1 MITSKNIGIL
11 LDFIKNSKKYSDLYL
26 SVKKNS
32 ITLSSKRKSNFYIKN
47 NNLESKINI
56 SKFYQSI
63 LNILL
68 PILRKNKKLVI
79 AQIGQSIDGRIALNN
94 GNSHYINNP
103 KSIIYLHCLRSISDA
118 IIVGSNTIKKDDPLL
133 TTRKIKGTNPK
144 RIIIDGSLS
153 LNNKYKIFNDG
164 NENIIFTKSNKNI
177 RLNNSTIIRL
187 KEKNF
192 TKNFI
197 TQIKKL
203 KYKFSDYTSNEI
215 SNDHLR
221 HMVGGRGGQ
230 SNISEK
236 NERIFN
242 GEFPEKPGALL
253 EFLESFG
260 NQWNISLFH
269 YRNIGSA
276 YGNILIGIEDTHKK
290 KSALLKHLHKC
301 GTAFKEESN
310 NKAYLDFLK

>member
-11 LDFIKNSKKYSDLYL
+11 LDFIKNSKKNSDLYL
-26 SVKKNS
+26 LVKKNS
-32 ITLSSKRKSNFYIKN
+32 ISLSSKRKSNFYIKN

-133 TTRKIKGTNPK
+133 TTRKIKGKNPK

-177 RLNNSTIIRL
+177 KLNNSTIIRL

-203 KYKFSDYTSNEI
+203 KYKHILVEGGSKTISELINNNYIDILQFMIAPILIGSGINSLNLKEI
-215 SNDHLR
+215 SNL
-221 HMVGGRGGQ
+221 
-230 SNISEK
+230 
-236 NERIFN
+236 
-242 GEFPEKPGALL
+242 
-253 EFLESFG
+253 
-260 NQWNISLFH
+260 
-269 YRNIGSA
+269 
-276 YGNILIGIEDTHKK
+276 
-290 KSALLKHLHKC
+290 
-301 GTAFKEESN
+301 
-310 NKAYLDFLK
+310 NKAIRPKQNFNELENEIIVNLFLNS

>member
-11 LDFIKNSKKYSDLYL
+11 LDFIKNSKKNSDLYL
-26 SVKKNS
+26 LVKKNS
-32 ITLSSKRKSNFYIKN
+32 ISLSSKRKSNFYIKN

-63 LNILL
+63 LNILM

-192 TKNFI
+192 TKNLI

-203 KYKFSDYTSNEI
+203 KYKNILVEGGSKTISELINNKYIDILQFMIAPILIGSGINSLNLKEI
-215 SNDHLR
+215 SNL
-221 HMVGGRGGQ
+221 
-230 SNISEK
+230 
-236 NERIFN
+236 
-242 GEFPEKPGALL
+242 
-253 EFLESFG
+253 
-260 NQWNISLFH
+260 
-269 YRNIGSA
+269 
-276 YGNILIGIEDTHKK
+276 
-290 KSALLKHLHKC
+290 
-301 GTAFKEESN
+301 
-310 NKAYLDFLK
+310 NKAIRPKHNFNELENEIIVNLFLNS

>member
-11 LDFIKNSKKYSDLYL
+11 LDFIKNSKKNSDLYL
-26 SVKKNS
+26 LVKKNS
-32 ITLSSKRKSNFYIKN
+32 ISLSSKRKSNFYIKN

-192 TKNFI
+192 TKNLI

-203 KYKFSDYTSNEI
+203 KYKYILVEGGSKTISELINNKYIDILQFMIAPILIGSGINSLNLKEI
-215 SNDHLR
+215 SNLNNAIRPKH
-221 HMVGGRGGQ
+221 
-230 SNISEK
+230 NF
-236 NERIFN
+236 NE
-242 GEFPEKPGALL
+242 L
-253 EFLESFG
+253 ENEIIVNLFLNS
-260 NQWNISLFH
+260 
-269 YRNIGSA
+269 
-276 YGNILIGIEDTHKK
+276 
-290 KSALLKHLHKC
+290 
-301 GTAFKEESN
+301 
-310 NKAYLDFLK
+310 

>member
-11 LDFIKNSKKYSDLYL
+11 LDFIKNSKKNSDLYL
-26 SVKKNS
+26 LVKKNS
-32 ITLSSKRKSNFYIKN
+32 ISLSSKRKSNFYIKN

-63 LNILL
+63 LNILV
-68 PILRKNKKLVI
+68 PILIKNKKLVI

-197 TQIKKL
+197 KQIEKL
-203 KYKFSDYTSNEI
+203 KYKNILVEGGSKTISELINNKYIDILQFMIAPILIGSGINSLNLKEI
-215 SNDHLR
+215 SNLNKAIRPKH
-221 HMVGGRGGQ
+221 
-230 SNISEK
+230 N
-236 NERIFN
+236 FN
-242 GEFPEKPGALL
+242 GL
-253 EFLESFG
+253 ENEIIVNLFLNS
-260 NQWNISLFH
+260 
-269 YRNIGSA
+269 
-276 YGNILIGIEDTHKK
+276 
-290 KSALLKHLHKC
+290 
-301 GTAFKEESN
+301 
-310 NKAYLDFLK
+310 

>member
-11 LDFIKNSKKYSDLYL
+11 LDFIKNSKKNSDVYL
-26 SVKKNS
+26 LVKKNS
-32 ITLSSKRKSNFYIKN
+32 ISLSSKRQSNFYIKN

-203 KYKFSDYTSNEI
+203 KYKNILVEGGSKTISELINNKYIDILQFMIAPILIGSGINSLNLKEI
-215 SNDHLR
+215 SNL
-221 HMVGGRGGQ
+221 
-230 SNISEK
+230 
-236 NERIFN
+236 
-242 GEFPEKPGALL
+242 
-253 EFLESFG
+253 
-260 NQWNISLFH
+260 
-269 YRNIGSA
+269 
-276 YGNILIGIEDTHKK
+276 
-290 KSALLKHLHKC
+290 
-301 GTAFKEESN
+301 
-310 NKAYLDFLK
+310 NKAIRPKHNFNELENEIIVNLFLNS

>member
-11 LDFIKNSKKYSDLYL
+11 LDFIKNSKKNSDLYL
-26 SVKKNS
+26 LVKKNS
-32 ITLSSKRKSNFYIKN
+32 ISLSSKRKSNFYIKN

-133 TTRKIKGTNPK
+133 TTRKIKGTNAK

-203 KYKFSDYTSNEI
+203 KYKNILVEGGSKTISELINNKYIDILQFMIAPILIGSGINSLNLKEI
-215 SNDHLR
+215 SNLNKAIRPKH
-221 HMVGGRGGQ
+221 
-230 SNISEK
+230 N
-236 NERIFN
+236 FN
-242 GEFPEKPGALL
+242 GL
-253 EFLESFG
+253 ENEIIVNLFLNS
-260 NQWNISLFH
+260 
-269 YRNIGSA
+269 
-276 YGNILIGIEDTHKK
+276 
-290 KSALLKHLHKC
+290 
-301 GTAFKEESN
+301 
-310 NKAYLDFLK
+310 

>member
-11 LDFIKNSKKYSDLYL
+11 LDFIKNSKKNSDLYL
-26 SVKKNS
+26 LVKKNS
-32 ITLSSKRKSNFYIKN
+32 ISLSSKRKSNFYIKN
-47 NNLESKINI
+47 NNLESKIHL

-68 PILRKNKKLVI
+68 PILRRNKKLVI

-192 TKNFI
+192 TKNLI

-203 KYKFSDYTSNEI
+203 KYKNILVEGGSKTISELINNKYIDILQFMIAPILIGSGINSLNLKEI
-215 SNDHLR
+215 SNL
-221 HMVGGRGGQ
+221 
-230 SNISEK
+230 
-236 NERIFN
+236 
-242 GEFPEKPGALL
+242 
-253 EFLESFG
+253 
-260 NQWNISLFH
+260 
-269 YRNIGSA
+269 
-276 YGNILIGIEDTHKK
+276 
-290 KSALLKHLHKC
+290 
-301 GTAFKEESN
+301 
-310 NKAYLDFLK
+310 NKAIRPKHNFNELENEIIVNLFLNS

>member
-11 LDFIKNSKKYSDLYL
+11 LDFIKNSKKNSDLYL
-26 SVKKNS
+26 LVKKNS
-32 ITLSSKRKSNFYIKN
+32 ISLSSKRKSNFYIKN
-47 NNLESKINI
+47 NNMESKINI

-192 TKNFI
+192 TKNFV

-203 KYKFSDYTSNEI
+203 KYKNILVEGGSKTISELINNKYIDILQFMIAPILIGSGINSLNLKEI
-215 SNDHLR
+215 SNL
-221 HMVGGRGGQ
+221 
-230 SNISEK
+230 
-236 NERIFN
+236 
-242 GEFPEKPGALL
+242 
-253 EFLESFG
+253 
-260 NQWNISLFH
+260 
-269 YRNIGSA
+269 
-276 YGNILIGIEDTHKK
+276 
-290 KSALLKHLHKC
+290 
-301 GTAFKEESN
+301 
-310 NKAYLDFLK
+310 NKAIRPKHNFNELENEIIVNLFLNS

>member
-1 MITSKNIGIL
+1 MITSNNIGIL
-11 LDFIKNSKKYSDLYL
+11 LDFIKNSKKNNDLYL
-26 SVKKNS
+26 LVKKNS
-32 ITLSSKRKSNFYIKN
+32 ISLSSKRKSNFYIKN

-56 SKFYQSI
+56 SKYYQSI

-68 PILRKNKKLVI
+68 PILRINKKLVI

-118 IIVGSNTIKKDDPLL
+118 IIVGSNTIKKDNPLL

-192 TKNFI
+192 TKNLI

-203 KYKFSDYTSNEI
+203 KYKNILVEGGSKTISELINNKYIDILQFMIAPILIGSGINSLNLKEI
-215 SNDHLR
+215 SNL
-221 HMVGGRGGQ
+221 
-230 SNISEK
+230 
-236 NERIFN
+236 
-242 GEFPEKPGALL
+242 
-253 EFLESFG
+253 
-260 NQWNISLFH
+260 
-269 YRNIGSA
+269 
-276 YGNILIGIEDTHKK
+276 
-290 KSALLKHLHKC
+290 
-301 GTAFKEESN
+301 
-310 NKAYLDFLK
+310 NKAIRPKHNFNELENEIIVNLFLNS

>member
-11 LDFIKNSKKYSDLYL
+11 LDFIKNSKKNSDLYL
-26 SVKKNS
+26 LVKKNS
-32 ITLSSKRKSNFYIKN
+32 ISLSSKRKSNFYIKN

-56 SKFYQSI
+56 SKYYQSI

-203 KYKFSDYTSNEI
+203 KYKNILVEGGSKTISELINNKYIDILQFMIAPILIGSGINSLNLKEI
-215 SNDHLR
+215 SNL
-221 HMVGGRGGQ
+221 
-230 SNISEK
+230 
-236 NERIFN
+236 
-242 GEFPEKPGALL
+242 
-253 EFLESFG
+253 
-260 NQWNISLFH
+260 
-269 YRNIGSA
+269 
-276 YGNILIGIEDTHKK
+276 
-290 KSALLKHLHKC
+290 
-301 GTAFKEESN
+301 
-310 NKAYLDFLK
+310 NKAIRPKHNFNELENEIIVNLFLNS

>member
-11 LDFIKNSKKYSDLYL
+11 LDFIKNSKKNSDLYL
-26 SVKKNS
+26 LVKKNS
-32 ITLSSKRKSNFYIKN
+32 ISLSSKRKSNFYIKN

-133 TTRKIKGTNPK
+133 TTRKIKGKNPK

-192 TKNFI
+192 TKNLI

-203 KYKFSDYTSNEI
+203 KYKNILVEGGSKTISELINNKYIDILQFMIAPILIGSGINSLNLKEI
-215 SNDHLR
+215 SNL
-221 HMVGGRGGQ
+221 
-230 SNISEK
+230 
-236 NERIFN
+236 
-242 GEFPEKPGALL
+242 
-253 EFLESFG
+253 
-260 NQWNISLFH
+260 
-269 YRNIGSA
+269 
-276 YGNILIGIEDTHKK
+276 
-290 KSALLKHLHKC
+290 
-301 GTAFKEESN
+301 
-310 NKAYLDFLK
+310 NKAIRPKHNFNELENEIIVNLFLNS

>member
-11 LDFIKNSKKYSDLYL
+11 LDFIKNSKKNSDLYL
-26 SVKKNS
+26 LVKKNS
-32 ITLSSKRKSNFYIKN
+32 ISLSSKRKSNFYIKN

-63 LNILL
+63 LNILV
-68 PILRKNKKLVI
+68 PILIKNKKLVI

-94 GNSHYINNP
+94 GNSHYINSP

-203 KYKFSDYTSNEI
+203 KYKNILVEGGSKTISELINNKYIDILQFMIAPILIGSGINSLNLKEI
-215 SNDHLR
+215 SNL
-221 HMVGGRGGQ
+221 
-230 SNISEK
+230 
-236 NERIFN
+236 
-242 GEFPEKPGALL
+242 
-253 EFLESFG
+253 
-260 NQWNISLFH
+260 
-269 YRNIGSA
+269 
-276 YGNILIGIEDTHKK
+276 
-290 KSALLKHLHKC
+290 
-301 GTAFKEESN
+301 
-310 NKAYLDFLK
+310 NKAIRPKHNFNELENEIIVNLFLNS

>member
-11 LDFIKNSKKYSDLYL
+11 LDFIKNSKKNSDLYL
-26 SVKKNS
+26 LVKNNS
-32 ITLSSKRKSNFYIKN
+32 ISLSSKRKSNFYLKN

-56 SKFYQSI
+56 SKYYQSI

-192 TKNFI
+192 TKNLI

-203 KYKFSDYTSNEI
+203 KYKNILVEGGSKTISELINNKYIDILQFMIAPILIGSGINSLNLKEI
-215 SNDHLR
+215 SNL
-221 HMVGGRGGQ
+221 
-230 SNISEK
+230 
-236 NERIFN
+236 
-242 GEFPEKPGALL
+242 
-253 EFLESFG
+253 
-260 NQWNISLFH
+260 
-269 YRNIGSA
+269 
-276 YGNILIGIEDTHKK
+276 
-290 KSALLKHLHKC
+290 
-301 GTAFKEESN
+301 
-310 NKAYLDFLK
+310 NKAIRPKHNFNELENEIIVNLFLNS

>member
-11 LDFIKNSKKYSDLYL
+11 LDFIKNSKKNSDLYL
-26 SVKKNS
+26 LVKKNS
-32 ITLSSKRKSNFYIKN
+32 ISLSSKTKSNFYIKN
-47 NNLESKINI
+47 KNLESKINI

-63 LNILL
+63 LNILM

-192 TKNFI
+192 TKNLI
-197 TQIKKL
+197 TQLKKL
-203 KYKFSDYTSNEI
+203 KYKNILVEGGSKTISELINNKYIDILQFMIAPILVGSGINSLNLKEI
-215 SNDHLR
+215 SNL
-221 HMVGGRGGQ
+221 
-230 SNISEK
+230 
-236 NERIFN
+236 
-242 GEFPEKPGALL
+242 
-253 EFLESFG
+253 
-260 NQWNISLFH
+260 
-269 YRNIGSA
+269 
-276 YGNILIGIEDTHKK
+276 
-290 KSALLKHLHKC
+290 
-301 GTAFKEESN
+301 
-310 NKAYLDFLK
+310 NKAIRPKYNFNELENEIIVNLFLNS

>member
-11 LDFIKNSKKYSDLYL
+11 LDFIKNSKKNSDLYL
-26 SVKKNS
+26 LVKKNS
-32 ITLSSKRKSNFYIKN
+32 ISLSSKRKSNFYIKN

-63 LNILL
+63 LNILV

-164 NENIIFTKSNKNI
+164 NENIIFTKSDKNI

-192 TKNFI
+192 TKNLI

-203 KYKFSDYTSNEI
+203 KYKNILVEGGSKTISELINNKYIDILQFMIAPILIGSGINSLNLKEI
-215 SNDHLR
+215 SNL
-221 HMVGGRGGQ
+221 
-230 SNISEK
+230 
-236 NERIFN
+236 
-242 GEFPEKPGALL
+242 
-253 EFLESFG
+253 
-260 NQWNISLFH
+260 
-269 YRNIGSA
+269 
-276 YGNILIGIEDTHKK
+276 
-290 KSALLKHLHKC
+290 
-301 GTAFKEESN
+301 
-310 NKAYLDFLK
+310 NKAIRPKHNFNELENEIIVNLFLNS

>member
-11 LDFIKNSKKYSDLYL
+11 LDFIKNSKKNSDLYL
-26 SVKKNS
+26 LIKKNS
-32 ITLSSKRKSNFYIKN
+32 ISLSTKRKSNFYIKN

-63 LNILL
+63 LNILV

-153 LNNKYKIFNDG
+153 LSNKYKIFNDG

-192 TKNFI
+192 TKNLI

-203 KYKFSDYTSNEI
+203 KYKNILVEGGSKTISELINNKYIDILQFMIAPILIGSGINSLNLKEI
-215 SNDHLR
+215 SNL
-221 HMVGGRGGQ
+221 
-230 SNISEK
+230 
-236 NERIFN
+236 
-242 GEFPEKPGALL
+242 
-253 EFLESFG
+253 
-260 NQWNISLFH
+260 
-269 YRNIGSA
+269 
-276 YGNILIGIEDTHKK
+276 
-290 KSALLKHLHKC
+290 
-301 GTAFKEESN
+301 
-310 NKAYLDFLK
+310 NKAIRPKHNFNELENEIIVNLFLNS

>member
-11 LDFIKNSKKYSDLYL
+11 LDFIKNSKKNSDLYL
-26 SVKKNS
+26 LIKKNS
-32 ITLSSKRKSNFYIKN
+32 ISLSSKRKSNFYIKN

-68 PILRKNKKLVI
+68 PILRRNKKLVI

-192 TKNFI
+192 TKNLI

-203 KYKFSDYTSNEI
+203 KYKNILVEGGSKTISELINNKYIDILQFMIAPILIGSGINSLNLKEI
-215 SNDHLR
+215 SNL
-221 HMVGGRGGQ
+221 
-230 SNISEK
+230 
-236 NERIFN
+236 
-242 GEFPEKPGALL
+242 
-253 EFLESFG
+253 
-260 NQWNISLFH
+260 
-269 YRNIGSA
+269 
-276 YGNILIGIEDTHKK
+276 
-290 KSALLKHLHKC
+290 
-301 GTAFKEESN
+301 
-310 NKAYLDFLK
+310 NKAIRPKHNFNELENEIIVNLFLNS

>member
-11 LDFIKNSKKYSDLYL
+11 LDFIKNSKKNSDLYL
-26 SVKKNS
+26 LVKKNS
-32 ITLSSKRKSNFYIKN
+32 ISLSSKRKSNFYIIN

-63 LNILL
+63 LNILV

-203 KYKFSDYTSNEI
+203 KYKNILVEGGSKTISELINNKYIDILQFMIAPILIGSGINSLNLKEI
-215 SNDHLR
+215 SNL
-221 HMVGGRGGQ
+221 
-230 SNISEK
+230 
-236 NERIFN
+236 
-242 GEFPEKPGALL
+242 
-253 EFLESFG
+253 
-260 NQWNISLFH
+260 
-269 YRNIGSA
+269 
-276 YGNILIGIEDTHKK
+276 
-290 KSALLKHLHKC
+290 
-301 GTAFKEESN
+301 
-310 NKAYLDFLK
+310 NKAIRPKHNFNELENEIIVNLFLNS

>member
-11 LDFIKNSKKYSDLYL
+11 LDFIKNSKKNSDLYL
-26 SVKKNS
+26 LVKKNS
-32 ITLSSKRKSNFYIKN
+32 ISLSSKRKSNFYIKN
-47 NNLESKINI
+47 NNLESKVNI

-192 TKNFI
+192 TKNLI

-203 KYKFSDYTSNEI
+203 KYKNILVEGGSKTISELINNKYIDILQFMIAPILIGSGINSLNLKEI
-215 SNDHLR
+215 SNL
-221 HMVGGRGGQ
+221 
-230 SNISEK
+230 
-236 NERIFN
+236 
-242 GEFPEKPGALL
+242 
-253 EFLESFG
+253 
-260 NQWNISLFH
+260 
-269 YRNIGSA
+269 
-276 YGNILIGIEDTHKK
+276 
-290 KSALLKHLHKC
+290 
-301 GTAFKEESN
+301 
-310 NKAYLDFLK
+310 NKAIRPKHNFNELENEIIVNLFLNS

>member
-11 LDFIKNSKKYSDLYL
+11 LDFIKNSKKNSDLYL
-26 SVKKNS
+26 LVKKNS
-32 ITLSSKRKSNFYIKN
+32 ISLSSKRKSNFYIKN

-68 PILRKNKKLVI
+68 PILRRNKKLVI

-203 KYKFSDYTSNEI
+203 KYKNILVEGGSKTISELINNKYIDILQFMIAPILIGSGINSLNLKEI
-215 SNDHLR
+215 SNL
-221 HMVGGRGGQ
+221 
-230 SNISEK
+230 
-236 NERIFN
+236 
-242 GEFPEKPGALL
+242 
-253 EFLESFG
+253 
-260 NQWNISLFH
+260 
-269 YRNIGSA
+269 
-276 YGNILIGIEDTHKK
+276 
-290 KSALLKHLHKC
+290 
-301 GTAFKEESN
+301 
-310 NKAYLDFLK
+310 NKAIRPKHNFNELENEIIVNLFLNS

>member
-11 LDFIKNSKKYSDLYL
+11 LDFIKNSKKNSDLYL
-26 SVKKNS
+26 LVKKNS
-32 ITLSSKRKSNFYIKN
+32 ISLSSKRKSNFYIKN
-47 NNLESKINI
+47 NNLVSKINI
-56 SKFYQSI
+56 SKFYKSI

-133 TTRKIKGTNPK
+133 TTRKIKGKNPK

-203 KYKFSDYTSNEI
+203 KYKNILVEGGSKTISELINNKYIDILQFMIAPILIGSGINSLNLKEI
-215 SNDHLR
+215 SNLNKAIRPKH
-221 HMVGGRGGQ
+221 
-230 SNISEK
+230 
-236 NERIFN
+236 IFN
-242 GEFPEKPGALL
+242 EL
-253 EFLESFG
+253 ENEIIVNLFLNS
-260 NQWNISLFH
+260 
-269 YRNIGSA
+269 
-276 YGNILIGIEDTHKK
+276 
-290 KSALLKHLHKC
+290 
-301 GTAFKEESN
+301 
-310 NKAYLDFLK
+310 

>member
-11 LDFIKNSKKYSDLYL
+11 LDFIKNSKKNSDLYL
-26 SVKKNS
+26 LVKKNS
-32 ITLSSKRKSNFYIKN
+32 ISLSSKTKSNFYIKN
-47 NNLESKINI
+47 KNLESKINI

-192 TKNFI
+192 TKNLI

-203 KYKFSDYTSNEI
+203 KYKNILVEGGSKTISELINNNYIDILQFMIAPILIGSGINSLNLKEI
-215 SNDHLR
+215 SNL
-221 HMVGGRGGQ
+221 
-230 SNISEK
+230 
-236 NERIFN
+236 
-242 GEFPEKPGALL
+242 
-253 EFLESFG
+253 
-260 NQWNISLFH
+260 
-269 YRNIGSA
+269 
-276 YGNILIGIEDTHKK
+276 
-290 KSALLKHLHKC
+290 
-301 GTAFKEESN
+301 
-310 NKAYLDFLK
+310 NKAIRPKHNFNELENEIIVNLFLNS

>member
-11 LDFIKNSKKYSDLYL
+11 LNFIKNSKKNDDLYL
-26 SVKKNS
+26 LVKKNS
-32 ITLSSKRKSNFYIKN
+32 ISLSTKRKSNFYIKN

-56 SKFYQSI
+56 SKFYESI

-68 PILRKNKKLVI
+68 PILRRNKKLVI

-118 IIVGSNTIKKDDPLL
+118 IIVGSNTIKKDNPLL

-192 TKNFI
+192 TKNLI

-203 KYKFSDYTSNEI
+203 KYKNILVEGGSKTISELINNKYIDILQFMIAPILIGSGINSLNLKEI
-215 SNDHLR
+215 SNL
-221 HMVGGRGGQ
+221 
-230 SNISEK
+230 
-236 NERIFN
+236 
-242 GEFPEKPGALL
+242 
-253 EFLESFG
+253 
-260 NQWNISLFH
+260 
-269 YRNIGSA
+269 
-276 YGNILIGIEDTHKK
+276 
-290 KSALLKHLHKC
+290 
-301 GTAFKEESN
+301 
-310 NKAYLDFLK
+310 NKAIRPKHNFNELENEIIVNLFLNS

>member
-11 LDFIKNSKKYSDLYL
+11 LDFIKNSKKNSDLYL
-26 SVKKNS
+26 LVKKNS
-32 ITLSSKRKSNFYIKN
+32 ISLSSKRKSNFYIKN
-47 NNLESKINI
+47 NNLGSKINI
-56 SKFYQSI
+56 GKFYQSI

-203 KYKFSDYTSNEI
+203 KYKNILVEGGSKTISELINNKYIDILQFMIAPILIGSGINSLNLKEI
-215 SNDHLR
+215 SNL
-221 HMVGGRGGQ
+221 
-230 SNISEK
+230 
-236 NERIFN
+236 
-242 GEFPEKPGALL
+242 
-253 EFLESFG
+253 
-260 NQWNISLFH
+260 
-269 YRNIGSA
+269 
-276 YGNILIGIEDTHKK
+276 
-290 KSALLKHLHKC
+290 
-301 GTAFKEESN
+301 
-310 NKAYLDFLK
+310 NKAIRPKYNFNELENEIIVNLFLNS

>member
-11 LDFIKNSKKYSDLYL
+11 LDFIKNSKKNSDLYL
-26 SVKKNS
+26 LVKKNS
-32 ITLSSKRKSNFYIKN
+32 ISLSSKRKSNFYIKN
-47 NNLESKINI
+47 NNLKSKINI
-56 SKFYQSI
+56 SKFYLSI

-203 KYKFSDYTSNEI
+203 KYKNILVEGGSKTISELINNKYIDILQFMIAPILIGSGINSLNLKEI
-215 SNDHLR
+215 SNL
-221 HMVGGRGGQ
+221 
-230 SNISEK
+230 
-236 NERIFN
+236 
-242 GEFPEKPGALL
+242 
-253 EFLESFG
+253 
-260 NQWNISLFH
+260 
-269 YRNIGSA
+269 
-276 YGNILIGIEDTHKK
+276 
-290 KSALLKHLHKC
+290 
-301 GTAFKEESN
+301 
-310 NKAYLDFLK
+310 NKAIRPKHNFNELENEIIVNLFLNS

>member
-11 LDFIKNSKKYSDLYL
+11 LDFIKNSKKNSDLYL
-26 SVKKNS
+26 LVKKNS
-32 ITLSSKRKSNFYIKN
+32 ISLSSKRKSNFYIKN

-56 SKFYQSI
+56 SKFYKSI

-68 PILRKNKKLVI
+68 PILRKNKELVI

-164 NENIIFTKSNKNI
+164 NENIIFTKSNKKI
-177 RLNNSTIIRL
+177 RLKNSTIIRF

-192 TKNFI
+192 TKNLI

-203 KYKFSDYTSNEI
+203 KYKNILVEGGSKTISELINNKYIDILQFMIAPILIGSGINSLNLKEI
-215 SNDHLR
+215 SNL
-221 HMVGGRGGQ
+221 
-230 SNISEK
+230 
-236 NERIFN
+236 
-242 GEFPEKPGALL
+242 
-253 EFLESFG
+253 
-260 NQWNISLFH
+260 
-269 YRNIGSA
+269 
-276 YGNILIGIEDTHKK
+276 
-290 KSALLKHLHKC
+290 
-301 GTAFKEESN
+301 
-310 NKAYLDFLK
+310 NKAIRPKYNFNELENEIIVNLFLNS

>member
-11 LDFIKNSKKYSDLYL
+11 LDFIKNSKKNSDLYL
-26 SVKKNS
+26 LVKKNS
-32 ITLSSKRKSNFYIKN
+32 ISLSSKRKSNFYIKN

-192 TKNFI
+192 TKNLI
-197 TQIKKL
+197 TQINKL
-203 KYKFSDYTSNEI
+203 KYKNILVEGGSKTISELINNKYIDILQFMIAPILIGSGINSLNLKEI
-215 SNDHLR
+215 SNL
-221 HMVGGRGGQ
+221 
-230 SNISEK
+230 
-236 NERIFN
+236 
-242 GEFPEKPGALL
+242 
-253 EFLESFG
+253 
-260 NQWNISLFH
+260 
-269 YRNIGSA
+269 
-276 YGNILIGIEDTHKK
+276 
-290 KSALLKHLHKC
+290 
-301 GTAFKEESN
+301 
-310 NKAYLDFLK
+310 NKAIRPKHNFNELENEIIVNLFLNS

>member
-11 LDFIKNSKKYSDLYL
+11 LDFIKNSKKNSDLYL
-26 SVKKNS
+26 LVKKNS
-32 ITLSSKRKSNFYIKN
+32 ISLSSKRKSNFYIKN

-63 LNILL
+63 LNILV
-68 PILRKNKKLVI
+68 PILIKNKKLVI

-192 TKNFI
+192 TKNLI
-197 TQIKKL
+197 AQIKKL
-203 KYKFSDYTSNEI
+203 KYKNILVEGGSKTISELINNKYIDILQFMIAPILIGSGINSLNLKEI
-215 SNDHLR
+215 SNL
-221 HMVGGRGGQ
+221 
-230 SNISEK
+230 
-236 NERIFN
+236 
-242 GEFPEKPGALL
+242 
-253 EFLESFG
+253 
-260 NQWNISLFH
+260 
-269 YRNIGSA
+269 
-276 YGNILIGIEDTHKK
+276 
-290 KSALLKHLHKC
+290 
-301 GTAFKEESN
+301 
-310 NKAYLDFLK
+310 NKAIRPKHNFNELENEIIVNLFLNS

>member
-11 LDFIKNSKKYSDLYL
+11 LDFIKNSKKNSDLYL
-26 SVKKNS
+26 LVKKNS
-32 ITLSSKRKSNFYIKN
+32 ISLSSKRKSNFYIKN

-56 SKFYQSI
+56 SKYYQSI

-192 TKNFI
+192 TKNLI

-203 KYKFSDYTSNEI
+203 KYKNILVEGGSKTISELINNKYIDILQFMIAPILIGSGINSLNLKEI
-215 SNDHLR
+215 SNL
-221 HMVGGRGGQ
+221 
-230 SNISEK
+230 
-236 NERIFN
+236 
-242 GEFPEKPGALL
+242 
-253 EFLESFG
+253 
-260 NQWNISLFH
+260 
-269 YRNIGSA
+269 
-276 YGNILIGIEDTHKK
+276 
-290 KSALLKHLHKC
+290 
-301 GTAFKEESN
+301 
-310 NKAYLDFLK
+310 NKAIRPKHNFNELENEIIINLFLNS

>member
-11 LDFIKNSKKYSDLYL
+11 LDFIKNSKKNSDLYL
-26 SVKKNS
+26 LVKKNS
-32 ITLSSKRKSNFYIKN
+32 ISLSSKCKSNFYIKN

-203 KYKFSDYTSNEI
+203 KYKNILVEGGSKTISELINNKYIDILQFMIAPILIGSGINSLNLKEI
-215 SNDHLR
+215 SNL
-221 HMVGGRGGQ
+221 
-230 SNISEK
+230 
-236 NERIFN
+236 
-242 GEFPEKPGALL
+242 
-253 EFLESFG
+253 
-260 NQWNISLFH
+260 
-269 YRNIGSA
+269 
-276 YGNILIGIEDTHKK
+276 
-290 KSALLKHLHKC
+290 
-301 GTAFKEESN
+301 
-310 NKAYLDFLK
+310 NKAIKPKSNFNELENEIIVNLFLNS

>member
-11 LDFIKNSKKYSDLYL
+11 LDFIKNSKKNSDLYL
-26 SVKKNS
+26 LVKKNS
-32 ITLSSKRKSNFYIKN
+32 ISLSSKRKSNFYIKN

-177 RLNNSTIIRL
+177 KLNNSTIIRL

-192 TKNFI
+192 TKNLI
-197 TQIKKL
+197 MQIKKL
-203 KYKFSDYTSNEI
+203 KYKNILVEGGSKTISELINNKYIDILQFMIAPILIGSGINSLNLKEI
-215 SNDHLR
+215 SNL
-221 HMVGGRGGQ
+221 
-230 SNISEK
+230 
-236 NERIFN
+236 
-242 GEFPEKPGALL
+242 
-253 EFLESFG
+253 
-260 NQWNISLFH
+260 
-269 YRNIGSA
+269 
-276 YGNILIGIEDTHKK
+276 
-290 KSALLKHLHKC
+290 
-301 GTAFKEESN
+301 
-310 NKAYLDFLK
+310 NKAIRPKSNFNELENEIIVNLFLNS

>member
-11 LDFIKNSKKYSDLYL
+11 LDFIKNSKKNSDLYL
-26 SVKKNS
+26 LVKKNS
-32 ITLSSKRKSNFYIKN
+32 ISLSSKRKSNFYIKN
-47 NNLESKINI
+47 NNLESKINV

-192 TKNFI
+192 TKNLI

-203 KYKFSDYTSNEI
+203 KYKNILVEGGSKTISELINNKYIDILQFMIAPILIGSGINSLNLKEI
-215 SNDHLR
+215 SNL
-221 HMVGGRGGQ
+221 
-230 SNISEK
+230 
-236 NERIFN
+236 
-242 GEFPEKPGALL
+242 
-253 EFLESFG
+253 
-260 NQWNISLFH
+260 
-269 YRNIGSA
+269 
-276 YGNILIGIEDTHKK
+276 
-290 KSALLKHLHKC
+290 
-301 GTAFKEESN
+301 
-310 NKAYLDFLK
+310 NKAIRPKHNFNELDNEIIVNLFLNS

>member
-11 LDFIKNSKKYSDLYL
+11 LDFIRDSKKNSDLYL
-26 SVKKNS
+26 LVKKNS
-32 ITLSSKRKSNFYIKN
+32 ISLSSKRKSNFYIKN

-203 KYKFSDYTSNEI
+203 KYKNILVEGGSKTISELINNKYIDILQFMIAPILIGSGINSLNLKEI
-215 SNDHLR
+215 SNL
-221 HMVGGRGGQ
+221 
-230 SNISEK
+230 
-236 NERIFN
+236 
-242 GEFPEKPGALL
+242 
-253 EFLESFG
+253 
-260 NQWNISLFH
+260 
-269 YRNIGSA
+269 
-276 YGNILIGIEDTHKK
+276 
-290 KSALLKHLHKC
+290 
-301 GTAFKEESN
+301 
-310 NKAYLDFLK
+310 NKAIRPKHNFNELENEIIVNLFLNS

>member
-11 LDFIKNSKKYSDLYL
+11 LDFIKNSKKNNDLYL
-26 SVKKNS
+26 LVKKNS
-32 ITLSSKRKSNFYIKN
+32 ISLSSKRKSNFYIKN
-47 NNLESKINI
+47 NNLESKISI
-56 SKFYQSI
+56 SKYYQSI

-192 TKNFI
+192 TKNLI

-203 KYKFSDYTSNEI
+203 KYKNILVEGGSKTISELINNKYIDILQFMIAPILIGSGINSLNLKEI
-215 SNDHLR
+215 SNL
-221 HMVGGRGGQ
+221 
-230 SNISEK
+230 
-236 NERIFN
+236 
-242 GEFPEKPGALL
+242 
-253 EFLESFG
+253 
-260 NQWNISLFH
+260 
-269 YRNIGSA
+269 
-276 YGNILIGIEDTHKK
+276 
-290 KSALLKHLHKC
+290 
-301 GTAFKEESN
+301 
-310 NKAYLDFLK
+310 NKAIRPKSNFNELGNEIIVNLFLNS

>member
-11 LDFIKNSKKYSDLYL
+11 LDFIKNSKKNSDLYL
-26 SVKKNS
+26 LVKKNS
-32 ITLSSKRKSNFYIKN
+32 ISLSSKRKSNFYIKN

-187 KEKNF
+187 KKINF
-192 TKNFI
+192 TKNLI

-203 KYKFSDYTSNEI
+203 KYKNILVEGGSKTISELINNNYIDILQFMIAPILIGSGINSLNLKEI
-215 SNDHLR
+215 SNL
-221 HMVGGRGGQ
+221 
-230 SNISEK
+230 
-236 NERIFN
+236 
-242 GEFPEKPGALL
+242 
-253 EFLESFG
+253 
-260 NQWNISLFH
+260 
-269 YRNIGSA
+269 
-276 YGNILIGIEDTHKK
+276 
-290 KSALLKHLHKC
+290 
-301 GTAFKEESN
+301 
-310 NKAYLDFLK
+310 NKAIRPKHNFNELENEIIVNLFLNS

>member
-11 LDFIKNSKKYSDLYL
+11 LDFIKNSKKNSDLYL
-26 SVKKNS
+26 LVKKNS
-32 ITLSSKRKSNFYIKN
+32 ISLSSKRKSNFYIKN

-103 KSIIYLHCLRSISDA
+103 KSITYLHCLRSISDA

-203 KYKFSDYTSNEI
+203 KYKNILVEGGAKTISELINNKYIDILQFMIAPILIGSGINSLNLKEI
-215 SNDHLR
+215 SNL
-221 HMVGGRGGQ
+221 
-230 SNISEK
+230 
-236 NERIFN
+236 
-242 GEFPEKPGALL
+242 
-253 EFLESFG
+253 
-260 NQWNISLFH
+260 
-269 YRNIGSA
+269 
-276 YGNILIGIEDTHKK
+276 
-290 KSALLKHLHKC
+290 
-301 GTAFKEESN
+301 
-310 NKAYLDFLK
+310 NKAIRPKHNFNELENEIIVNLFLNS

>member
-11 LDFIKNSKKYSDLYL
+11 LDFIKNSKKNSDLYL
-26 SVKKNS
+26 LVKKNS
-32 ITLSSKRKSNFYIKN
+32 ISLSTKRKSNFYIKN

-153 LNNKYKIFNDG
+153 LNNKFKIFNDG
-164 NENIIFTKSNKNI
+164 NENIIFTKSNKKI

-192 TKNFI
+192 TKNLI
-197 TQIKKL
+197 MQIKKL
-203 KYKFSDYTSNEI
+203 KYKNILVEGGSKTISELINNKYIDILQFMIAPILIGSGINSLNLKEI
-215 SNDHLR
+215 SNL
-221 HMVGGRGGQ
+221 
-230 SNISEK
+230 
-236 NERIFN
+236 
-242 GEFPEKPGALL
+242 
-253 EFLESFG
+253 
-260 NQWNISLFH
+260 
-269 YRNIGSA
+269 
-276 YGNILIGIEDTHKK
+276 
-290 KSALLKHLHKC
+290 
-301 GTAFKEESN
+301 
-310 NKAYLDFLK
+310 NKAIRPKHNFNELENEIIVNLFLNS